1 MAILHRTNIIKDM
14 SKKIRNLLFLIL
26 TMAFASCG
34 EDATSN
40 EPDLPQTPPAEEP
53 TMINGHEYVD
63 LGLSVKWATTNVGA
77 SSPENY
83 GGYYA
88 WGETEE
94 KDYYSEKTYKYKY
107 GNSYIDIGDNIC
119 GSQYDVAHVK
129 WGSSWRMPTYAEFE
143 ELEREC
149 RKEIAVINGVTGCKY
164 TAKNNKSIFLPMGGW
179 KMYTSVDD
187 KGTDFCFWT
196 GTKEGIRAY
205 VQLYSYNK
213 SLLGLRYLGLSV
225 RPVSE

>member
-1 MAILHRTNIIKDM
+1 MLNGLLRMWAHHLPKTTVAIMLGVKRKKKTIIQKRHINTNM
-14 SKKIRNLLFLIL
+14 
-26 TMAFASCG
+26 G
-34 EDATSN
+34 
-40 EPDLPQTPPAEEP
+40 TP
-53 TMINGHEYVD
+53 N
-63 LGLSVKWATTNVGA
+63 
-77 SSPENY
+77 
-83 GGYYA
+83 
-88 WGETEE
+88 
-94 KDYYSEKTYKYKY
+94 
-107 GNSYIDIGDNIC
+107 IDIGDNIC